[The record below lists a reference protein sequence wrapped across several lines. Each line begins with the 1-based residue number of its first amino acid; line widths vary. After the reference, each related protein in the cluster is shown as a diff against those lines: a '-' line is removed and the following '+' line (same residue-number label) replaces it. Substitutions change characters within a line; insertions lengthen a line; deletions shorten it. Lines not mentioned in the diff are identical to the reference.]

1 MSTLIGGR
9 SRSTARSGRRSSSR
23 QLRILIACLALLA
36 ILPPILFHL
45 RVRRLHRIHLAKCA
59 WLHQPPLVCAHGG
72 DSSVAPSNT
81 MAAYVSA
88 LNSKVDCIEID
99 VSRSSDGVLFA
110 LHDRDLHRFSPNTTS
125 KVGHLTSNQIRELG
139 ASLHSPDK
147 LKDQSIPTIQDALM
161 LTANSV
167 RQIILDIKVGPPF
180 YEKGLARDILS
191 ILENTLCQNCLVWC
205 KSDNLV
211 RDVIKLSSE
220 ITVGYIVMKEPSTGA
235 RTNLLRMKGAEVV
248 GVYHPLI
255 DEKLM
260 RVLHR
265 RKKKVYA
272 WTVDDVES
280 MQRMLFE
287 HVDAV
292 VTGNPTLLQRLMQD
306 TRTQCLEEG
315 YSLPQ

>member
-1 MSTLIGGR
+1 M
-9 SRSTARSGRRSSSR
+9 
-23 QLRILIACLALLA
+23 
-36 ILPPILFHL
+36 F
-45 RVRRLHRIHLAKCA
+45 
-59 WLHQPPLVCAHGG
+59 
-72 DSSVAPSNT
+72 
-81 MAAYVSA
+81 
-88 LNSKVDCIEID
+88 
-99 VSRSSDGVLFA
+99 
-110 LHDRDLHRFSPNTTS
+110 
-125 KVGHLTSNQIRELG
+125 
-139 ASLHSPDK
+139 
-147 LKDQSIPTIQDALM
+147 
-161 LTANSV
+161 TANSV
-167 RQIILDIKVGPPF
+167 RHIILDIKVGPPF
-180 YEKGLARDILS
+180 YEKGLAADIFS
-191 ILENTLCQNCLVWC
+191 IVDNTHCQNCLIWC

-211 RDVIKLSSE
+211 RDVINLTSQ

-255 DEKLM
+255 DQKLI

-292 VTGNPTLLQRLMQD
+292 VTGNPTLFQRLMQD

-315 YSLPQ
+315 YSLPH

>member
-1 MSTLIGGR
+1 MRLLFILKLTAL
-9 SRSTARSGRRSSSR
+9 RSTSLVPLMASS
-23 QLRILIACLALLA
+23 LL
-36 ILPPILFHL
+36 FTT
-45 RVRRLHRIHLAKCA
+45 
-59 WLHQPPLVCAHGG
+59 G
-72 DSSVAPSNT
+72 
-81 MAAYVSA
+81 
-88 LNSKVDCIEID
+88 
-99 VSRSSDGVLFA
+99 
-110 LHDRDLHRFSPNTTS
+110 RDLHRFSPNTTTSSSSS
-125 KVGHLTSNQIRELG
+125 KVAHLTSNQIRELG
-139 ASLHSPDK
+139 ASLHSVDK
-147 LKDQSIPTIQDALM
+147 LQDQSIPTIQDALM
-161 LTANSV
+161 FTANSV

-180 YEKGLARDILS
+180 YEKGLATDILS
-191 ILENTLCQNCLVWC
+191 IVDNTHCQNCLIWS
-205 KSDNLV
+205 KSDNFV
-211 RDVIKLSSE
+211 RDVIKLSSQ

-255 DEKLM
+255 DQKLM

-292 VTGNPTLLQRLMQD
+292 VTGNPTLFQRLMQD

-315 YSLPQ
+315 YSLPH

>member
-1 MSTLIGGR
+1 MCLLLIPKWTAL
-9 SRSTARSGRRSSSR
+9 RSTSLVPLMASS
-23 QLRILIACLALLA
+23 LL
-36 ILPPILFHL
+36 FTT
-45 RVRRLHRIHLAKCA
+45 
-59 WLHQPPLVCAHGG
+59 G
-72 DSSVAPSNT
+72 
-81 MAAYVSA
+81 
-88 LNSKVDCIEID
+88 
-99 VSRSSDGVLFA
+99 
-110 LHDRDLHRFSPNTTS
+110 RDLHRFSPNATS

-191 ILENTLCQNCLVWC
+191 ILENTVCQNCLVWC